1 MSNENRSELFYGV
14 MGVIFTSMF
23 LLLTAC
29 SQPDTPKA
37 VSEQFWKAVQDKNME
52 QAKTFATWGTVD
64 YLKYLQSEK
73 IHPERFE
80 LGEARV
86 GESSA
91 EVITTLYAK
100 KQGQSGVKVPGTT
113 VLVKTEQGWRVNVK
127 KTLGSVVRRTVDNV
141 FDQLNGLLRDGAK
154 ELDKALSE
162 SIKEIGEALEEGANE
177 LQKEL
182 SKPLNPP
189 RTREVPEES
198 SQGRQI

>member
-1 MSNENRSELFYGV
+1 MNVYLKGARLYFGA
-14 MGVIFTSMF
+14 IISMLM
-23 LLLTAC
+23 LLAAC

-37 VSEQFWKAVQDKNME
+37 VSEKFWKAIQEKNME
-52 QAKTFATWGTVD
+52 QAKTLATWDTVD

-91 EVITTLYAK
+91 EVVITLYGS

-127 KTLGSVVRRTVDNV
+127 KTLASVVRRTVDNV
-141 FDQLNGLLRDGAK
+141 FDQLNGLMRDGVK

-162 SIKEIGEALEEGANE
+162 SIKEIGEALEESANE
-177 LQKEL
+177 IQKEL
-182 SKPLNPP
+182 SKPLAPP
-189 RTREVPEES
+189 S
-198 SQGRQI
+198 SKTPKQEPRGQQI